1 MMAKRNP
8 APKRQPEL
16 VSPQARGIRI
26 TKVTDFLNKAS
37 LEKMD
42 VTYANHV
49 QIAISTNE
57 LFLDLYLVNPHP
69 ASSELQAEAIQRIVL
84 PSGIAKGLASAIVNA
99 IAGFEE
105 ETKIN
110 LPLQREPDP
119 NDRITLWT

>member
-1 MMAKRNP
+1 
-8 APKRQPEL
+8 
-16 VSPQARGIRI
+16 
-26 TKVTDFLNKAS
+26 
-37 LEKMD
+37 MD